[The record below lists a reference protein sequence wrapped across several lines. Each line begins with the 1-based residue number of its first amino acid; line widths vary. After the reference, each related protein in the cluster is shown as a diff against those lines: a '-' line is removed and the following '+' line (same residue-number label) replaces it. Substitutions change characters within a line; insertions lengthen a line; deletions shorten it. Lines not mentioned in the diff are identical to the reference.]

1 MVYDPIWQLSGV
13 SIDAQRTID
22 AYAQLFTK
30 TPRHSYKTHVERI
43 ASGAGLPL
51 PVLHTPAWV
60 APLCA
65 TPLPELTLI
74 EMDDVDLLQLL
85 KRVQVA

>member
-1 MVYDPIWQLSGV
+1 MNLY
-13 SIDAQRTID
+13 T
-22 AYAQLFTK
+22 QLFTK
-30 TPRHSYKTHVERI
+30 TPRHSYKAHVERI
-43 ASGAGLPL
+43 ASGAGLLL

-74 EMDDVDLLQLL
+74 EMDDVDLTQLL
-85 KRVQVA
+85 RQVQGV